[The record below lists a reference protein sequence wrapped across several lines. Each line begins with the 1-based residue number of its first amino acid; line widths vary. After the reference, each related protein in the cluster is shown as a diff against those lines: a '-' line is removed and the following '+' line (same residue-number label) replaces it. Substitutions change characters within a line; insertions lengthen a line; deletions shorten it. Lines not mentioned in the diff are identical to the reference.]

1 MSFLFFIMTIS
12 NSRFDRIASRRDR
25 LEKRSE
31 KLESR
36 IEKLEGRLEDLD
48 PDTDYKKI
56 ERIQNRIDKFN
67 DRLDLANTRMVE
79 TMEILPQDEF
89 QITHRGDG
97 MFDIDVL
104 DSPYDD
110 TYVGG
115 SSLKFS
121 VSGVKPNDKG
131 GTQRRTSSIMIH
143 SFDDEEGSTFVGSSS
158 FDEIQNDYPDV
169 VATLYGE
176 DNVALASVDLV

>member
-1 MSFLFFIMTIS
+1 MTIS
-12 NSRFDRIASRRDR
+12 NNKFDRIAARRNR

-31 KLESR
+31 RLESR
-36 IEKLEGRLEDLD
+36 IDTLEERLEDLD
-48 PDTDYKKI
+48 PITDYKKI

-97 MFDIDVL
+97 MFDINVL

-115 SSLKFS
+115 TPLKFS
-121 VSGVKPNDKG
+121 VSGVRPNDKG
-131 GTQRRTSSIMIH
+131 GTQRLTSSIMIH
-143 SFDDEEGSTFVGSSS
+143 SFDNEDGSTFVGSSS
-158 FDEIQNDYPDV
+158 FDKIEDNYPDV
-169 VATLYGE
+169 VATLYDE
-176 DNVALASVDLV
+176 NNNALTSAEIF